1 MKINHF
7 YNGCHYILYSVLS
20 WVPSYLGFI
29 YWDWAVFCWGRCLLL
44 RMGDEYSYGGHY
56 YVAMDV
62 IIILL
67 RVSLLYLSVLGF
79 ALTFV

>member
-1 MKINHF
+1 
-7 YNGCHYILYSVLS
+7 
-20 WVPSYLGFI
+20 
-29 YWDWAVFCWGRCLLL
+29 
-44 RMGDEYSYGGHY
+44 MGDEYSYGGHY

-67 RVSLLYLSVLGF
+67 WVSLLYLSVLGF